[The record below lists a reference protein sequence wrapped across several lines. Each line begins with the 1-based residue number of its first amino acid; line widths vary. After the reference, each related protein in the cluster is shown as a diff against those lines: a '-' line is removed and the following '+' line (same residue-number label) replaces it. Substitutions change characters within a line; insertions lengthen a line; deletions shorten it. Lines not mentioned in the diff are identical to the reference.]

1 MKQELRINN
10 QETET
15 LRKFNKIQIQ
25 AVPDKEKEIRK
36 LTAIIE
42 KEKGRVKQM
51 KSQVIELQAEN
62 KNMNEMNKMAT
73 KTNHYQES
81 LKTVEMGK
89 GIKNISVT
97 STTSMK
103 PEIQKLTSE
112 IQKEKS
118 EQKKE
123 AEKLKDE

>member
-1 MKQELRINN
+1 MKDIHQRTKSTIENIKKIKQELRINN

-73 KTNHYQES
+73 KTNHYQE
-81 LKTVEMGK
+81 
-89 GIKNISVT
+89 
-97 STTSMK
+97 
-103 PEIQKLTSE
+103 
-112 IQKEKS
+112 
-118 EQKKE
+118 
-123 AEKLKDE
+123 

>member
-25 AVPDKEKEIRK
+25 AVSDKEKEIRK

-73 KTNHYQES
+73 KTNHYQE
-81 LKTVEMGK
+81 
-89 GIKNISVT
+89 
-97 STTSMK
+97 
-103 PEIQKLTSE
+103 
-112 IQKEKS
+112 
-118 EQKKE
+118 
-123 AEKLKDE
+123 